1 MSTALADAPVG
12 REEPRLFTA
21 PLRELTP
28 KTTLGFECIR
38 FATEI
43 LGVELLP
50 YQKWLL
56 LHALELNP
64 DGSFRFRTLLV
75 LIARQNGK
83 TTLVKVLIGWFLFM
97 GRARLVLGAAQSL
110 DIARETWAGLVEWAE
125 DEPELRAEVAAVRRT
140 NGEQELRLHS
150 GSRYRIAAATRG
162 AGRGLSVDVLSL
174 DELREHRAWD
184 AWGALTKTT
193 LARPNALVV
202 CTSNAGDDESVVL
215 NQLRQA
221 ALDGRDST
229 LGIFEWSAPDDCDLD
244 DLEAWAQANPALGYT
259 ITEASIRS
267 ALVSDPPAVF
277 RTEVLCQHVDA
288 LDSAVSLPAWRD
300 CRDASAKLAQRP
312 AESAEDFAGR
322 RAGLR
327 IVSCL
332 DVAPDGEHVT
342 LTVAALGED
351 GRIRVEPAAAWRDTK
366 VARDELAEVLD
377 RIGAEVE
384 AWFPA
389 GPGAV
394 FAPIM
399 ARRRRAKEIKGA
411 DVAAACMGFADLV
424 KARRVLHPGDP
435 LLDAHVAGA
444 GRYHSADGWRFQR
457 RGVGHADAAYAAAGA
472 VYAVQML
479 PAPRQSWKGVVL

>member
-1 MSTALADAPVG
+1 VSVLGCA
-12 REEPRLFTA
+12 EPRLLTP

-28 KTTLGFECIR
+28 KTTLGYECIR

-83 TTLVKVLIGWFLFM
+83 TTLVKVLIAWFLFM

-110 DIARETWAGLVEWAE
+110 DIARETWQGVVEMAE
-125 DEPELRAEVAAVRRT
+125 DEPELRAEVATVRRT

-174 DELREHRAWD
+174 DELREHRGWE

-193 LARPNALVV
+193 MARPNALVV
-202 CTSNAGDDESVVL
+202 CTSNAGDSESVVL
-215 NQLRQA
+215 NQLREA
-221 ALDGRDST
+221 ALDHRDST
-229 LGIFEWSAPDDCDLD
+229 LGIFEWSAPDGCDLED
-244 DLEAWAQANPALGYT
+244 VEAWAQANPALGHT
-259 ITEASIRS
+259 VSEASIRS
-267 ALVSDPPAVF
+267 SLVSDPPAVF
-277 RTEVLCQHVDA
+277 RTEVLCQRVDTM
-288 LDSAVSLPAWRD
+288 DSAVELPAWRD
-300 CRDASAKLAQRP
+300 CRDPAATLAQRSGETVEEFE
-312 AESAEDFAGR
+312 AR
-322 RAGLR
+322 RAELR
-327 IVSCL
+327 IVACL

-342 LTVAALGED
+342 LSVAALGDD
-351 GRIRVEPAAAWRDTK
+351 GRIRVEPAAGWRDTLT
-366 VARDELAEVLD
+366 ARDELESVLD
-377 RIGAEVE
+377 RIGAEAE
-384 AWFPA
+384 AWFPS

-399 ARRRRAKEIKGA
+399 KRRKKATEIKGA
-411 DVAAACMGFADLV
+411 EVSAACMGFADLV
-424 KARRVLHPGDP
+424 KSRKVLHPGDP
-435 LLDAHVAGA
+435 LLDAHIAGA
-444 GRYHSADGWRFQR
+444 ARLHVSDGWRFTR
-457 RGVGHADAAYAAAGA
+457 RGVGHADAAYSAAGA
-472 VYAVQML
+472 VYTVQML
-479 PAPRQSWKGVVL
+479 PPRRHNWEGVVL

>member
-1 MSTALADAPVG
+1 MTGAVLGAEA
-12 REEPRLFTA
+12 PRLFTE

-56 LHALELNP
+56 LHALEVNP

-83 TTLVKVLIGWFLFM
+83 TTLVKVLIAWFLFM

-110 DIARETWAGLVEWAE
+110 DIARETWQGVVEMAE

-174 DELREHRAWD
+174 DELREHRGWD

-193 LARPNALVV
+193 LARPNALIV

-229 LGIFEWSAPDDCDLD
+229 LGIFEWSAPDGCDLD
-244 DLEAWAQANPALGYT
+244 DVTAWAAANPALGHT
-259 ITEASIRS
+259 ITEGSLRS
-267 ALVSDPPAVF
+267 SLVSDPPSVF

-300 CRDASAKLAQRP
+300 CLDATVTLARRP
-312 AESAEDFAGR
+312 SETDEEFADR

-342 LTVAALGED
+342 LSVAALGDD

-366 VARDELAEVLD
+366 AARDQLADTLD

-399 ARRRRAKEIKGA
+399 SKRKRAQEIKGA
-411 DVAAACMGFADLV
+411 EVAAACMGFADLV
-424 KARRVLHPGDP
+424 KARKVLHPGDP

-444 GRYHSADGWRFQR
+444 ARLQVSDGWRFTR
-457 RGVGHADAAYAAAGA
+457 KGVGHADAAYSAAGA

-479 PAPRQSWKGVVL
+479 PAPKKSWKGVVL